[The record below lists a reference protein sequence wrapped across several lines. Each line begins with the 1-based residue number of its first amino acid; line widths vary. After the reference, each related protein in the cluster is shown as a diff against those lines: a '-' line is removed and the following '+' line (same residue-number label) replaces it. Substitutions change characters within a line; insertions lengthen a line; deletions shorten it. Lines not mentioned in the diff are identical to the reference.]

1 MKQQLTD
8 SKSVLILGHP
18 GHELRVLGW
27 MKAAK
32 PWVIVL
38 TDGSGHTSEPRIGLT
53 RDLIDEAGAQPAELL
68 GTFTDEQIYKAIL
81 DQDFAFFRQIRN
93 DIAAFLAVKEIEVVV
108 GDAIEGYNPSHDL
121 CRCLIEGA
129 VAEFQQTTGTTPLN
143 YEFPLVGHPAV
154 WSDHPGSECYRL
166 NDADERWKRERI
178 FEYARTVGG
187 TLLTEVE
194 SFLEEFGPN
203 ALVEEWLTAS
213 QSAASLA
220 QYKQTQP
227 YYETHGQKQVEAGYY
242 QQAIL
247 FNEHIL
253 PVITALG
260 MDLA

>member
-1 MKQQLTD
+1 MRQKLTD
-8 SKSVLILGHP
+8 SKCALILGHP

-38 TDGSGHTSEPRIGLT
+38 TDGSGHTSEPRVGLT
-53 RDLIDEAGAQPAELL
+53 RNLIDEAGALPAEIF
-68 GTFTDEQIYKAIL
+68 GTCTDEQIYKAIL
-81 DQDFAFFRQIRN
+81 AQDFTFFRQIRN
-93 DIAAFLAVKEIEVVV
+93 DIAAFLAAKEIEVVV

-129 VAEFQQTTGTTPLN
+129 VAEVQQSTETTLPN
-143 YEFPLVGHPAV
+143 YEFPLVGHPAA
-154 WSDHPGSECYRL
+154 WSDQPGSECYRL
-166 NDADERWKRERI
+166 NDADEQWKRERI

-194 SFLEEFGPN
+194 AFLEEFGPN
-203 ALVEEWLTAS
+203 ALAEEWLTAS

-227 YYETHGQKQVEAGYY
+227 YYEKHGQKQVEAGYY

>member
-1 MKQQLTD
+1 MKEKLTD

-38 TDGSGHTSEPRIGLT
+38 TDGSGHTSEPRVGLT
-53 RDLIDEAGAQPAELL
+53 RDLIDEAGARPAEIF

-81 DQDFAFFRQIRN
+81 DQDFSFFRQIQKG
-93 DIAAFLAVKEIEVVV
+93 IATFLAEIEIEVIV

-129 VAEFQQTTGTTPLN
+129 VAEVQQTTGTTPLN
-143 YEFPLVGHPAV
+143 YEFPLVAHPAV
-154 WSDHPGSECYRL
+154 WSDQQGSECFRL
-166 NDADERWKRERI
+166 NNADEKWKRERI

-203 ALVEEWLTAS
+203 ALAEEWLTAS
-213 QSAASLA
+213 QSATSLA

-227 YYETHGQKQVEAGYY
+227 YYEKHGQKQVEAGYY
-242 QQAIL
+242 KQAIL

-253 PVITALG
+253 PVINALG